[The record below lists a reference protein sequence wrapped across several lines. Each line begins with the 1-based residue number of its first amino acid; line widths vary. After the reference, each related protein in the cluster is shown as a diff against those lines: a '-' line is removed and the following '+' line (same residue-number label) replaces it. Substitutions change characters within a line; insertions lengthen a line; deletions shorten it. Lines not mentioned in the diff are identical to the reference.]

1 MQRNNHD
8 YLKQVKRK
16 RSASLLTALIALV
29 SLVFFSGSFSSSQP
43 ALAAKSKTKEETN
56 YAPCLSWPA
65 QGKPKAVFLLI
76 HGLGLDATS
85 YGAFAR
91 EMAGQGINCYA
102 IDVRGFGSWARAAG
116 HEQVDFDACLKDIEI
131 TLRSIRESSN
141 NKDLPLIV
149 VGESMGGAIALR
161 AASLYP
167 ELMTA
172 VISSVP
178 AAERFQE
185 KRTDLKA
192 ALDFLKGPNRP
203 SSVSA
208 SIINQASTD
217 ENLKTMW
224 KCDPLS
230 RFDLSPHELLQ
241 FQRFMNENHEAAK
254 NITVPV
260 LMLQG
265 SKDKLVKPQGSYD
278 LFNRI
283 KCERKIFISLPSEHL
298 ILEEQQTKSDTFT
311 EGVNYLVT
319 GWINAL
325 TQAARPQTKE
335 PEAALAEIEKKEAA
349 PQPPQVNSQPTETQ
363 KETAVKETAV
373 KETENPIKIE
383 EVLKESSVDPLD
395 KEMALAIAELRKQNF
410 NQAKEL
416 LKGITATEP
425 LNSDAHYW
433 LSAALA
439 ALGENKK
446 AIEER
451 NLAMSLR
458 KLNPGNKA
466 TSARGNYLT
475 SNAETGQLSP
485 DNGAMTTD
493 PQTLTAGKPT
503 VLIFQAPWCVEC
515 TGIEAV
521 SEGIKKAYP
530 DLNILSINVDE
541 PQNKS
546 LIRFYKLGPIPSFV
560 FLNRDG
566 SLSAT
571 VIGRS
576 TYAGLSGE
584 LKKIFNP
591 R

>member
-1 MQRNNHD
+1 MDPEQDKKRARD
-8 YLKQVKRK
+8 SLKPVKRTLGAILL
-16 RSASLLTALIALV
+16 SALLA
-29 SLVFFSGSFSSSQP
+29 SSSFSSS
-43 ALAAKSKTKEETN
+43 LAAKTKTKDETN

-91 EMAGQGINCYA
+91 EMAAQGINCYA

-116 HEQVDFDACLKDIEI
+116 HEQVDFDSCLKDIEV
-131 TLRSIRESSN
+131 TLHSIKESSN

-208 SIINQASTD
+208 SIIDQASTN
-217 ENLKTMW
+217 ENLKTQW
-224 KCDPLS
+224 QCDPLS

-325 TQAARPQTKE
+325 TPTAKPQAKE
-335 PEAALAEIEKKEAA
+335 PQAALAESKTDSRIEIETKTETQIQSPPQATAA
-349 PQPPQVNSQPTETQ
+349 PQ
-363 KETAVKETAV
+363 ETAYQPRETV
-373 KETENPIKIE
+373 IE
-383 EVLKESSVDPLD
+383 EALKESSVDPLD
-395 KEMALAIAELRKQNF
+395 KEMALAIAELRKQNYS
-410 NQAKEL
+410 QAKEL

-433 LSAALA
+433 LSAVLA
-439 ALGENKK
+439 ALGENKR
-446 AIEER
+446 ALEER

-458 KLNPGNKA
+458 KLNPLSKE
-466 TSARGNYLT
+466 TSARGNYLNR
-475 SNAETGQLSP
+475 NAETGQFNPESGAISP
-485 DNGAMTTD
+485 D
-493 PQTLTAGKPT
+493 PQALTAGKPT
-503 VLIFQAPWCVEC
+503 VLIFQAPWCAEC

-521 SEGIKKAYP
+521 SDGIKKAYP
-530 DLNILSINVDE
+530 ELNILSFNVDE
-541 PQNKS
+541 PQNRG
-546 LIRFYKLGPIPSFV
+546 LVRFYKLGPIPSFV
-560 FLNRDG
+560 FLNKDG
-566 SLSAT
+566 SVSST

-576 TYAGLSGE
+576 TYAALSGE
-584 LKKIFNP
+584 LKKIFKP

>member
-1 MQRNNHD
+1 MQRNNLD

-16 RSASLLTALIALV
+16 RSASFLTAILA
-29 SLVFFSGSFSSSQP
+29 LVFFSGSLSSSQP
-43 ALAAKSKTKEETN
+43 ARAAKSKIKEETN

-208 SIINQASTD
+208 SIIDQASTD

-254 NITVPV
+254 SISVPV

-325 TQAARPQTKE
+325 TQAAKPQTKE
-335 PEAALAEIEKKEAA
+335 PEAALAELEKKEAV
-349 PQPPQVNSQPTETQ
+349 PEPPQITSQPTETQ
-363 KETAVKETAV
+363 KEP
-373 KETENPIKIE
+373 ENPIKIE

-410 NQAKEL
+410 SQAKEL

-458 KLNPGNKA
+458 KLNPGNKE

-475 SNAETGQLSP
+475 GNTETGQFSP
-485 DNGAMTTD
+485 ANGEMTTD
-493 PQTLTAGKPT
+493 PQTLAAGKPT
-503 VLIFQAPWCVEC
+503 VLIFQAPWCAEC

-530 DLNILSINVDE
+530 DLNIFSINVDE
-541 PQNKS
+541 PQNRN
-546 LIRFYKLGPIPSFV
+546 LVRFYKLGPIPSFV

-566 SLSAT
+566 SLSST

>member
-1 MQRNNHD
+1 MDPEQDKKRARD
-8 YLKQVKRK
+8 SLKPVKRTLGAILL
-16 RSASLLTALIALV
+16 SALLASTC
-29 SLVFFSGSFSSSQP
+29 FSSS
-43 ALAAKSKTKEETN
+43 LAAKTKTKDETN

-116 HEQVDFDACLKDIEI
+116 HEQVDFDSCLKDIEI

-203 SSVSA
+203 SGVSA
-208 SIINQASTD
+208 SIIDQASTD
-217 ENLKTMW
+217 ENLKTQW

-325 TQAARPQTKE
+325 TLATKPQAKE
-335 PEAALAEIEKKEAA
+335 PEAALAETK
-349 PQPPQVNSQPTETQ
+349 TETNTETKAQ
-363 KETAVKETAV
+363 TQTLPKTANEPSQAKEVPNETASEPSQNKAV
-373 KETENPIKIE
+373 EQEADSSIKIE
-383 EVLKESSVDPLD
+383 EALKESSVDPLE
-395 KEMALAIAELRKQNF
+395 KEMALAIAELRKQNYS
-410 NQAKEL
+410 QAKEL

-433 LSAALA
+433 LSAVLA

-446 AIEER
+446 ALEER

-458 KLNPGNKA
+458 KLNPVNKE
-466 TSARGNYLT
+466 TQARGNQI
-475 SNAETGQLSP
+475 SGP
-485 DNGAMTTD
+485 MTTD
-493 PQTLTAGKPT
+493 PQALTAGKPT
-503 VLIFQAPWCVEC
+503 VLIFQAPWCAEC

-541 PQNKS
+541 PQNRS
-546 LIRFYKLGPIPSFV
+546 LVRFYKLGPIPSFV
-560 FLNRDG
+560 FLNKDG
-566 SLSAT
+566 SVSST

-584 LKKIFNP
+584 LKKIFKP

>member
-16 RSASLLTALIALV
+16 WSASSLTALVA
-29 SLVFFSGSFSSSQP
+29 LVFFLGSFSSSQP
-43 ALAAKSKTKEETN
+43 ALAAKSKTKEEIN

-65 QGKPKAVFLLI
+65 QGKAKAVFLLI

-203 SSVSA
+203 SAVSA

-224 KCDPLS
+224 QCDPLS

-325 TQAARPQTKE
+325 SQGSKPQAKE
-335 PEAALAEIEKKEAA
+335 PEAALAALEKKDAA
-349 PQPPQVNSQPTETQ
+349 PAPQIISQPTETQ
-363 KETAVKETAV
+363 KETAVKETAP
-373 KETENPIKIE
+373 KEPENQIKIE

-410 NQAKEL
+410 SQAKEL

-458 KLNPGNKA
+458 KLNPGIKES
-466 TSARGNYLT
+466 SARGNYLT
-475 SNAETGQLSP
+475 GNAETGQFSP
-485 DNGAMTTD
+485 DNRAMTTD
-493 PQTLTAGKPT
+493 PQALAAGKPT
-503 VLIFQAPWCVEC
+503 VLIFQAPWCAEC

-521 SEGIKKAYP
+521 SDGIKKAYP
-530 DLNILSINVDE
+530 ELNILSINVDD
-541 PQNKS
+541 PQNRN
-546 LIRFYKLGPIPSFV
+546 LVRFYKLGPIPSFV

-566 SLSAT
+566 SLSST